1 METFL
6 GMNERSFVKKKKKII
21 WQMPYIF
28 TFLFKGRKEKKENY
42 LF

>member
-6 GMNERSFVKKKKKII
+6 GMNERCFVKNKKII

-28 TFLFKGRKEKKENY
+28 TFLFKGRKKKKENY